1 MSVRYLGKP
10 HMTTHSW
17 GPFTY
22 GITRLD
28 CVIDDKPPNVQ
39 TGYQFVI
46 QWSAR
51 VSFQFMVVTFRDP

>member
-1 MSVRYLGKP
+1 
-10 HMTTHSW
+10 MTTHSW